1 MTIELKDVV
10 FSYPETPDK
19 SVLNILSWAVSSH
32 QRVFVHGPSGGGKST
47 LLNVLS
53 GIIRPVVGEL
63 MMLSQRLDQMTN
75 RQLDRFRANHIGY
88 IFQQFNL
95 IPYLNAVDN
104 IRLANQFS
112 KTIPQAELYAN
123 IIDLLT
129 TFGLDETDRDRPT
142 EKLSI
147 GQQQRIAIA
156 RALINKPELLLLDE
170 PTASLDPETA
180 GWVRKLLQDYQEE
193 EGATILLASHDMKEV
208 EQLCQK
214 VILLRKGELVEK
226 GSPSEL
232 LTKYD
237 RQTMEDVFLDVSKGP
252 SQ

>member
-1 MTIELKDVV
+1 MCIMTVDLKDVV

-19 SVLNILSWAVSSH
+19 SVLNIQSWTVSSR

-53 GIIRPVVGEL
+53 GIIRPVAGKVT
-63 MMLSQRLDQMTN
+63 MLSQRLDQMTN

-112 KTIPQAELYAN
+112 NTIPQAELYAN

-129 TFGLDETDRDRPT
+129 TFGLDETDHDKPT

-156 RALINKPELLLLDE
+156 RALINKPEILIADE
-170 PTASLDPETA
+170 PTSSLDKANRDVFMSELHAMVSETNTT
-180 GWVRKLLQDYQEE
+180 LLFV
-193 EGATILLASHDMKEV
+193 SHDLSLSNSFDRV
-208 EQLCQK
+208 DSLAD
-214 VILLRKGELVEK
+214 INR
-226 GSPSEL
+226 GSA
-232 LTKYD
+232 
-237 RQTMEDVFLDVSKGP
+237 RINVC
-252 SQ
+252 